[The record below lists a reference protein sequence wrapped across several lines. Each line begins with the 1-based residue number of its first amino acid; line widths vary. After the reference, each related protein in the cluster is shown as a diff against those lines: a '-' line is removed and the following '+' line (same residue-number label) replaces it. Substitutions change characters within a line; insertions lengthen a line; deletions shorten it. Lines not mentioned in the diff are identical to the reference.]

1 MRPKDENGKA
11 NVPDNEKE
19 KDFFSQF
26 EQNQDFRRFV
36 RKLSRCRSIASLD
49 VNNVISGGDN
59 ANGDIIE
66 DERGKAGS
74 VDNKSDD
81 IKLKDYKMNN
91 KQHNKHK
98 NNVIE
103 TWANGDFYEE
113 KSGRGDNKNKV
124 KSWLLSTVLTLH
136 LFNHVKRIP

>member
-103 TWANGDFYEE
+103 AWANGDFYEE

-124 KSWLLSTVLTLH
+124 KS
-136 LFNHVKRIP
+136 

>member
-1 MRPKDENGKA
+1 MRPKEDTYKA
-11 NVPDNEKE
+11 EISDLEKE

-49 VNNVISGGDN
+49 VNNVISGGGGEN

-66 DERGKAGS
+66 DERGKKAS

-91 KQHNKHK
+91 KQQNKHK

-124 KSWLLSTVLTLH
+124 IQILDS
-136 LFNHVKRIP
+136 